1 MHDLT
6 TGPVG
11 GHLRRQTSAF
21 SLGLVAIFSFE
32 AVNMFWIAWLGDAP
46 LAAIS
51 FTLPV
56 IWFIYGIAMG
66 FEIGAASVISRAV
79 GRGDEPFAR
88 RLTTDSALLSTL
100 VLGVMAV
107 VGLYTI
113 DPVFRLLGATPELM
127 PMIRDNMSVW
137 YWVAPSDACLW
148 ATLAALRARGNA
160 PLEAKL
166 MSVAAVLN
174 VILDPLFIFGL
185 LGFPRL
191 GVGGAA
197 LATLIANLS
206 VLVITLFYVTRR
218 LHIFASLLVSLR
230 VRIGSWKHMLVIG
243 IPATGTNLIIPL
255 SSGIVVAMLA
265 GYGVDAVAGYGV
277 AARMEP
283 FALLVFY
290 SLSAVSSPF
299 FGQNFGAGKLDRLI
313 EARRLIT
320 RFCLLYGLV
329 LMLAMDLFAR
339 PLSGLFSETAAIR
352 DVAVHYF
359 WLVSWGYGAHGIVM
373 TVNASFNGTGRPL
386 PGMLIS
392 SARVMFLFLPL
403 AFLGRWLFG
412 IEGIF
417 AASSISNVLLA
428 IVAYLWLGR
437 HIRAHIRANVPAGT
451 TTLSA
456 VELDP
461 EQLDLTR
468 STRPTA

>member
-32 AVNMFWIAWLGDAP
+32 AVNMFYIAWLGDAP

-66 FEIGAASVISRAV
+66 FEIGAASVISRAI
-79 GRGDEPFAR
+79 GRQDEPFAR

-100 VLGVMAV
+100 VLGVMCV
-107 VGLYTI
+107 VGLNTI
-113 DPVFRLLGATPELM
+113 DPVFHLLGATPELM
-127 PMIRDNMSVW
+127 PMIHDYMSVW

-148 ATLAALRARGNA
+148 ASLAALRARGNA
-160 PLEAKL
+160 PMEARL
-166 MSVAAVLN
+166 ISIAAVLN
-174 VILDPLFIFGL
+174 LILDPIFIFGFF
-185 LGFPRL
+185 GFPRL
-191 GVGGAA
+191 EVMGAA
-197 LATLIANLS
+197 LATLLSNLS
-206 VLVITLFYVTRR
+206 VLIITLLYLAGR
-218 LHIFASLLVSLR
+218 LKIFASPFAPLR
-230 VRIGSWKHMLVIG
+230 VILASWRHMLTIG
-243 IPATGTNLIIPL
+243 VPAMVTNVIIPL
-255 SSGIVVAMLA
+255 SAAIVVFMLA

-373 TVNASFNGTGRPL
+373 TVNAAFNGTGRPL

-403 AFLGRWLFG
+403 ALLGRWLFG

-417 AASSISNVLLA
+417 VASSISNVLLA

-437 HIRAHIRANVPAGT
+437 HIKGHV
-451 TTLSA
+451 
-456 VELDP
+456 
-461 EQLDLTR
+461 TR
-468 STRPTA
+468 STRPIA